1 MADATTAARARID
14 RALADLERKIL
25 ALKARPASAPPIA
38 DDDLFAPRSDAN
50 GAADAARLAELEAA
64 GREAS
69 EALGR
74 AAEAVPPTRRSP
86 SVELMV
92 NRSVPLRSE

>member
-14 RALADLERKIL
+14 RALAELERKIL
-25 ALKARPASAPPIA
+25 ELKARPASAPAIA
-38 DDDLFAPRSDAN
+38 DDDLFAPRATDH
-50 GAADAARLAELEAA
+50 RVAELEAA

-74 AAEAVPPTRRSP
+74 AAQAVREVLAESEAG
-86 SVELMV
+86 
-92 NRSVPLRSE
+92 

>member
-14 RALADLERKIL
+14 RALAELERKML
-25 ALKARPASAPPIA
+25 ELKARPASATPIA
-38 DDDLFAPRSDAN
+38 DDDLFAPRATDQ
-50 GAADAARLAELEAA
+50 RVAELEAA

-74 AAEAVPPTRRSP
+74 AAQAVREALA
-86 SVELMV
+86 E
-92 NRSVPLRSE
+92 SEAG

>member
-14 RALADLERKIL
+14 RALAELERKIL
-25 ALKARPASAPPIA
+25 ELKARPASAPAIA
-38 DDDLFAPRSDAN
+38 DDDLFAPRLSDK
-50 GAADAARLAELEAA
+50 GADAQRVAELEAA

-74 AAEAVPPTRRSP
+74 AAQAVREALA
-86 SVELMV
+86 E
-92 NRSVPLRSE
+92 SEAG